1 MAVIQSN
8 GRPDRQ
14 PAPGIDPADEPTTD
28 LPPISDEL
36 AADPFFQ
43 AAQAKHEPQTEDN
56 DTEPV
61 ATETQ
66 EPSGAQEPIGQESD
80 PDPTQETQPEDDPS
94 ADPAAVGTEEE
105 DEVPVLTYG
114 GHEYQ
119 AEDVQRMVA
128 LDQWATSLQPEHRAA
143 IDALFSGQ
151 YQLVP
156 IDQVQQYNQQQ
167 QPAPTPTP
175 SQQQGADG
183 NSPIPGLSAD
193 DLEDLPPAVVTHLQS
208 LNARL
213 EETARLQNQQLQAQ
227 QQAQAEQISNQILEG
242 QARFQTTYELTD
254 PETAQLQDAV
264 LRSGILPSIAPQFP
278 GNPAMAMEKA
288 METIYWSDSTWR
300 QRELNRIAANGNQDP
315 NATATAVT
323 KQRARKASALN
334 GSGGNGASREQPAEP
349 TTKEG
354 RRAAMTTLVREEM
367 FGGHS

>member
-1 MAVIQSN
+1 MAQISSS
-8 GRPDRQ
+8 GRVDRQ

-28 LPPISDEL
+28 LPPVSDEL

-43 AAQAKHEPQTEDN
+43 AAQAKHEPQTPDPE
-56 DTEPV
+56 EPE

-66 EPSGAQEPIGQESD
+66 EPSGAQEPTGQEPD
-80 PDPTQETQPEDDPS
+80 PDPTQETQPEVDPS
-94 ADPAAVGTEEE
+94 ADPAAVGAEEE

-128 LDQWATSLQPEHRAA
+128 LDQWASNLQPEHRAA

-156 IDQVQQYNQQQ
+156 IEQVQQYNQQQ
-167 QPAPTPTP
+167 PAPTPTL

-183 NSPIPGLSAD
+183 DSPIPGLSAD

-288 METIYWSDSTWR
+288 METIYWSDQTWR

-315 NATATAVT
+315 NATATAQT
-323 KQRARKASALN
+323 KAKARKASALN
-334 GSGGNGASREQPAEP
+334 GSGGNGATREQPAEP

-354 RRAAMTTLVREEM
+354 RRAAMTTLVRDEM
-367 FGGHS
+367 FGGQS